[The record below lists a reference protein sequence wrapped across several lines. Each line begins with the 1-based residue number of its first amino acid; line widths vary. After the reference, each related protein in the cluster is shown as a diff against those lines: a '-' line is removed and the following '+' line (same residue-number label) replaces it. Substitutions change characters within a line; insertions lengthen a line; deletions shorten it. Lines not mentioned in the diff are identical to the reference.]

1 MGHGETELLREVV
14 RARIE
19 ARGGMQDEVELV
31 KESAI
36 LDNIYFRCT
45 VYKASLQHHTSAVES
60 G

>member
-19 ARGGMQDEVELV
+19 ARGVMQDEVELV

-36 LDNIYFRCT
+36 LE
-45 VYKASLQHHTSAVES
+45 KLL
-60 G
+60 